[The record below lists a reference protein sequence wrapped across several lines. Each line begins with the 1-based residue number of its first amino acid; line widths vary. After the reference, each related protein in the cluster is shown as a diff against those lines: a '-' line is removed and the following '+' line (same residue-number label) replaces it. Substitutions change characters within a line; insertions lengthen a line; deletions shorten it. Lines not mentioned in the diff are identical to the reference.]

1 MFQWLRRLFAASAAG
16 PAEAAS
22 AARRDRLED
31 WMRSA
36 EACRDAG
43 DLAGVERFGRQLLE
57 EEPDHAPALCL
68 LGEIAAARG
77 ENDEAEGFFRRA
89 LQLAEHRP
97 HYHFALGCVLGARGD
112 LAGAEQSYRGALAL
126 APDHAGARINLGCL
140 LQARGESEAGAGASG
155 ELAEG
160 QLKEAIEHFKAATEI
175 APASPDGWI
184 NLGYAL
190 AQQRRTEEAARTY
203 DRAVAVEPGL
213 AHAHLNRAMARLAL
227 GRWAE
232 AWEDYEW
239 RWPASGF
246 PRPRFARPEWDGSGL
261 TQQTLLLYTEQG
273 YGDAIQFVR
282 YAPLAAARGAR
293 VILRCQPELK
303 TLFQTVPGVAK
314 VVAVT
319 DPEPAFDAHCALLSL
334 PRLLGTTV
342 DTVPSA
348 VPYLF
353 PAANA
358 APVLTSDAG
367 GSRRFRVG
375 IVWASQSLFPGAAL
389 KSVPPAALA
398 PLARL
403 PGVDFFSLQMGEAGS
418 PALRGSVPVALRD
431 LTGGI
436 RDFSD
441 TAALIAGLDLTI
453 SVDTAV
459 AHLAG
464 AMGRPVWILLP
475 YVADWRWEP
484 DEAVNRWYP
493 TMRLFRQR
501 RRGDW
506 GEVLVRVAG
515 DLLRT
520 AGAAATSRT

>member
-1 MFQWLRRLFAASAAG
+1 MMRLFAASAAG
-16 PAEAAS
+16 PAESAQAAP
-22 AARRDRLED
+22 DGRLAQ

-43 DLAGVERFGRQLLE
+43 DLAGAERLGRQLLDV
-57 EEPDHAPALCL
+57 EPDCAPALCL
-68 LGEIAAARG
+68 LGEVAAARG
-77 ENDEAEGFFRRA
+77 ENDVAEGLFRRA
-89 LQLAEHRP
+89 LELADDRP

-112 LAGAEQSYRGALAL
+112 LAGAERSYRSALAL
-126 APDHAGARINLGCL
+126 AADHAGARINLGCL

-155 ELAEG
+155 ERAAREL
-160 QLKEAIEHFKAATEI
+160 QEAIAHFEAATVN
-175 APASPDGWI
+175 APASADGWI

-190 AQQRRTEEAARTY
+190 AQQRRAEEAVRAY
-203 DRAVAVEPGL
+203 DRALAIEPGR
-213 AHAHLNRAMARLAL
+213 ADAHLNRAMARLAL
-227 GRWAE
+227 GRWTE

-246 PRPRFARPEWDGSGL
+246 PRPQFVQPEWDGSTL
-261 TQQTLLLYTEQG
+261 SQRTLLLYTEQG

-282 YAPLAAARGAR
+282 YAPLVAARGAR
-293 VILRCQPELK
+293 IILRCQPELK
-303 TLFQTVPGVAK
+303 SLFQTVPGVAR
-314 VVAVT
+314 VVAVA

-334 PRLLGTTV
+334 PRLLRTTI
-342 DTVPSA
+342 DTVPVA
-348 VPYLF
+348 VPYLS
-353 PAANA
+353 PAAKA
-358 APVLTSDAG
+358 APGSPPDAG
-367 GSRRFRVG
+367 GSRKFRVG

-398 PLARL
+398 PLANL
-403 PGVDFFSLQMGEAGS
+403 PGVEFHSLQMGEAGS
-418 PALRGSVPVALRD
+418 PERRSSVPVSLRD

-464 AMGRPVWILLP
+464 AMGRPIWTLLP

-484 DEAVNRWYP
+484 DEAASRWYP

-501 RRGDW
+501 HRGDW
-506 GEVLVRVAG
+506 GEVLARVAG
-515 DLLRT
+515 ELRRT
-520 AGAAATSRT
+520 AEAAATSRT